1 MVLGVSTRWIT
12 SRDTASCLL
21 SRSKHIGGSAVDI
34 VKVFRGGRGE
44 LIPGR
49 LSPPYNLRCLPRHS
63 GIFDKLDSSKRGFVS
78 QPEMLFAL
86 KTVNR
91 EMISARETSYVQ
103 VRLLM
108 EVVACSCSAF
118 YTHVTVTAS
127 LSRVNPLSFCS
138 CLSFTCVAAALL
150 SYASSPFPT
159 HSCVAAPHVSGCA
172 RLAAGGTDQ
181 LQHVC
186 RHMCAV

>member
-34 VKVFRGGRGE
+34 AKVFRGGRGE
-44 LIPGR
+44 LIPGIF
-49 LSPPYNLRCLPRHS
+49 SPPYNLRCLPRHS

-108 EVVACSCSAF
+108 EVVTCSCSAF

-127 LSRVNPLSFCS
+127 LSRVNPLSFCFLS
-138 CLSFTCVAAALL
+138 LIYMRCCCTSFVCVISFSHSFVCCRAACL
-150 SYASSPFPT
+150 
-159 HSCVAAPHVSGCA
+159 
-172 RLAAGGTDQ
+172 RL
-181 LQHVC
+181 C
-186 RHMCAV
+186 